1 MLNIELNKTTNQ
13 IIKVACGTCNSETRH
28 RVLSSVEA
36 DGDQW
41 IGDDCIHWFFNYQII
56 QCQGCES
63 ISFRRVSNNSDNY
76 YQVSEDEVE
85 QYDDEEEIFP
95 TPTIKSLLTVAPTR
109 KPSDARR
116 RFRLDHPS
124 PEKAAFVIM
133 KFQNTLAHESIT
145 KVLNKTLS
153 PYGIVPLRADEKSY
167 DDNLWTNIVTYMRGC
182 GFGIAVLERLADEDF
197 NPNVSL
203 EIGYM
208 LALGKQVCLL
218 KDQTIK
224 HLPTDLVGRLY
235 QNFDAQN
242 PEVTIPPVL
251 NKWLRDRE
259 FIK

>member
-1 MLNIELNKTTNQ
+1 MNIELNKTTNQ
-13 IIKVACGTCNSETRH
+13 IFSVACCTCNNETRQL
-28 RVLSSVEA
+28 VLSSVEA

-41 IGDDCIHWFFNYQII
+41 NGDDCIHWFFNYQII

-76 YQVSEDEVE
+76 YQVSEDEFE
-85 QYDDEEEIFP
+85 YDYEEEIFP
-95 TPTIKSLLTVAPTR
+95 ALIKPLLTVAPTR
-109 KPSDARR
+109 KPTDTRR
-116 RFRLDHPS
+116 RFKLDHPR

-133 KFQNTLAHESIT
+133 KFQNTSAHERIT
-145 KVLNKTLS
+145 KVLNETLS
-153 PYGIVPLRADEKSY
+153 PYGIIALRADMKSY
-167 DDNLWTNIVTYMRGC
+167 DDNLWTNTVTYMRGC
-182 GFGIAVLERLADEDF
+182 GFGIAVLERLSDEDF

-224 HLPTDLVGRLY
+224 QLPTDLVGRLY

-242 PEVTIPPVL
+242 PETTIPPVL
-251 NKWLRDRE
+251 NKWLSDKG